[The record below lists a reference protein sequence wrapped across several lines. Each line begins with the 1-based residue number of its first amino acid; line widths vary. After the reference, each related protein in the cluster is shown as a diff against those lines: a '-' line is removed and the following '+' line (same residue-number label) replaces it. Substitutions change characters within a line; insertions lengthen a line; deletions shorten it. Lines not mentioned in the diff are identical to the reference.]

1 MPCLR
6 SLASLLPT
14 ALLPISWL
22 PSRAAAQVA
31 RQSALQPAGVQ
42 AETIFSLWNFTLA
55 LCAAVFAAIV
65 LALLVAL
72 LVAFRRAREAR
83 QAAAD
88 STSLSSRPSSSLSSS
103 LPSSLPPDLAPLH
116 QPERR
121 VHRTVLLATAIATVG
136 LVMLLVA
143 DVWTGRML
151 ARLPLNEAVKI
162 ELTGHQFWWE
172 VRYPDEGVTTA
183 NELHVPVGRP
193 VVVTLKSRDVIHTLW
208 VPNLAGKR
216 DMIPGRTATISLRAD
231 KPGVYRAQCAE
242 FCGLQ
247 HALMAL
253 PVTAVAP
260 AQYERWAQARGRA
273 APEPASDSRRLGREV
288 FVRAACAACHTIAGT
303 MANGTLGP
311 DLTHLASRPTL
322 AAGMLPND
330 RANLQ
335 AWIVDPHRFKL
346 GANMPPSPLPARDM
360 HALLDYLESLE

>member
-1 MPCLR
+1 MSRLIVPL
-6 SLASLLPT
+6 
-14 ALLPISWL
+14 ALLSCCTAA
-22 PSRAAAQVA
+22 RAVQ
-31 RQSALQPAGVQ
+31 QSTLQPAGVQ
-42 AETIFSLWNFTLA
+42 AETIFGLWHFTLA

-72 LVAFRRAREAR
+72 WRARKAR

-88 STSLSSRPSSSLSSS
+88 VSSSLV
-103 LPSSLPPDLAPLH
+103 PDLAALH
-116 QPERR
+116 HPERR
-121 VHRTVLLATAIATVG
+121 VHRTVLWATVIATAG
-136 LVMLLVA
+136 LVMLFVA
-143 DVWTGRML
+143 DMWTARAL
-151 ARLPLNEAVKI
+151 ARLPMKEALRI
-162 ELTGHQFWWE
+162 ELTGHQYWWE
-172 VRYPDEGVTTA
+172 VRYPDEGISTA
-183 NELHVPVGRP
+183 NELHLPVGRP
-193 VVVTLKSRDVIHTLW
+193 VVVTLRSRDVIHTLW

-231 KPGVYRAQCAE
+231 RPGVYRAQCAE

-260 AQYERWAQARGRA
+260 AQYERWAQARMAA
-273 APEPASDSRRLGREV
+273 APEPGTDSRRHGRDV

-303 MANGTLGP
+303 MASGTLGP

-346 GANMPPSPLPARDM
+346 GANMPPNALPARDM

>member
-1 MPCLR
+1 MP
-6 SLASLLPT
+6 ATLLSCCT
-14 ALLPISWL
+14 AAGAVSP
-22 PSRAAAQVA
+22 RVQ
-31 RQSALQPAGVQ
+31 QSAVQPAGVQ
-42 AETIFSLWNFTLA
+42 AETIFGLWNVTLA
-55 LCAAVFAAIV
+55 LCTAVFAAIV

-72 LVAFRRAREAR
+72 WRAHRAR
-83 QAAAD
+83 QAAAGS
-88 STSLSSRPSSSLSSS
+88 STLA
-103 LPSSLPPDLAPLH
+103 PDLAPLH
-116 QPERR
+116 HPERR
-121 VHRTVLLATAIATVG
+121 VHRAILWATVVATVG
-136 LVMLLVA
+136 LFMLLVA
-143 DVWTGRML
+143 DMWTARAL
-151 ARLPLNEAVKI
+151 ARLPMKEALRI
-162 ELTGHQFWWE
+162 ELTGHQYWWE
-172 VRYPDEGVTTA
+172 VRYTDEGFSTA
-183 NELHVPVGRP
+183 NELHLPVGRP

-231 KPGVYRAQCAE
+231 RPGVYRAQCAE

-260 AQYERWAQARGRA
+260 AQYEHWARARKAA
-273 APEPASDSRRLGREV
+273 APEPATDSRRHGRDV
-288 FVRAACAACHTIAGT
+288 FVRAACVACHTIAGT
-303 MANGTLGP
+303 MASGTLGP

-346 GANMPPSPLPARDM
+346 GANMPPNPLPARDM

>member
-1 MPCLR
+1 MFR
-6 SLASLLPT
+6 LALPT
-14 ALLPISWL
+14 VVLPLACL
-22 PSRAAAQVA
+22 PSSAAAQVVQ
-31 RQSALQPAGVQ
+31 QSALRPAGVQ
-42 AETIFSLWNFTLA
+42 AATIFSLWNFTLA
-55 LCAAVFAAIV
+55 LCTVVFAAIV
-65 LALLVAL
+65 LALCVAL
-72 LVAFRRAREAR
+72 WRAHNAGR
-83 QAAAD
+83 AAGASPGLAPD
-88 STSLSSRPSSSLSSS
+88 LA
-103 LPSSLPPDLAPLH
+103 PDLAPLQ
-116 QPERR
+116 QPEHR
-121 VHRTVLLATAIATVG
+121 VHRAVLWGTAIATVG

-151 ARLPLNEAVKI
+151 ARLPMNEAVKV

-172 VRYPDEGVTTA
+172 VRYPEEGVTTA

-216 DMIPGRTATISLRAD
+216 DMIPGRTTTIALRAD
-231 KPGVYRAQCAE
+231 QPGVYRAQCAE

-260 AQYERWAQARGRA
+260 AQFAQWAQARGRA
-273 APEPASDSRRLGREV
+273 APEPATDSRRLGREV
-288 FVRAACAACHTIAGT
+288 FVRAACAACHTVAGT

>member
-1 MPCLR
+1 MFR
-6 SLASLLPT
+6 SIIFLLLVQGSAHAT
-14 ALLPISWL
+14 V
-22 PSRAAAQVA
+22 Q
-31 RQSALQPAGVQ
+31 QSALQPAGIQ
-42 AETIFSLWNFTLA
+42 AETIFSLWNVTLA
-55 LCAAVFAAIV
+55 LCTAVFVAIV
-65 LALLVAL
+65 LALGMAL
-72 LVAFRRAREAR
+72 WKARRARSM
-83 QAAAD
+83 AAD
-88 STSLSSRPSSSLSSS
+88 AV
-103 LPSSLPPDLAPLH
+103 PDLEPLR

-121 VHRTVLLATAIATVG
+121 VHRTVLWATAIATVG

-143 DVWTGRML
+143 DMWTARAL
-151 ARLPLNEAVKI
+151 ARLPMKEALKI

-172 VRYPDEGVTTA
+172 VRYPDAGISTA

-193 VVVTLKSRDVIHTLW
+193 VLVTLKSRDVIHTLW

-216 DMIPGRTATISLRAD
+216 DMIPGRVTTIALRAD
-231 KPGVYRAQCAE
+231 RPGIYRAQCAE

-260 AQYERWAQARGRA
+260 AQYERWARARAAG
-273 APEPASDSRRLGREV
+273 APEPATDSRRLGREV

-303 MANGTLGP
+303 VARGTLGP

-346 GANMPPSPLPARDM
+346 GANMPPNPLPARDM
-360 HALLDYLESLE
+360 HALLDYLESLK

>member
-1 MPCLR
+1 MTKKATMLR
-6 SLASLLPT
+6 STLPAISMLHGTAS
-14 ALLPISWL
+14 A
-22 PSRAAAQVA
+22 VA
-31 RQSALQPAGVQ
+31 VQQSALEPAGVQ
-42 AETIFSLWNFTLA
+42 ADTIFGLWSVTLA

-72 LVAFRRAREAR
+72 WRARRARRRAGDT
-83 QAAAD
+83 A
-88 STSLSSRPSSSLSSS
+88 
-103 LPSSLPPDLAPLH
+103 PDLGPLER
-116 QPERR
+116 PERR
-121 VHRTVLLATAIATVG
+121 VHRVVLWATLVSAAG

-151 ARLPLNEAVKI
+151 ARLPMDEAVKV

-172 VRYPDEGVTTA
+172 VRYPEEGIATA

-216 DMIPGRTATISLRAD
+216 DMIPGRTAKLSLRAD
-231 KPGVYRAQCAE
+231 RAGVYRAQCAE

-253 PVTAVAP
+253 PVTASAP
-260 AQYERWAQARGRA
+260 AEYARWARARSAA
-273 APEPASDSRRLGREV
+273 APEPATDSRRLGREV
-288 FVRAACAACHTIAGT
+288 FVRAACAACHTVAGT
-303 MANGTLGP
+303 VARGTLGP

-346 GANMPPSPLPARDM
+346 GANMPPNPLPARDM

>member
-1 MPCLR
+1 MFRPLPLMC
-6 SLASLLPT
+6 LLPCY
-14 ALLPISWL
+14 
-22 PSRAAAQVA
+22 AAAQAVQ
-31 RQSALQPAGVQ
+31 QSALQPAGVQ
-42 AETIFSLWNFTLA
+42 ADTIFGLWNFTLA
-55 LCAAVFAAIV
+55 LCTVVFAAIV

-72 LVAFRRAREAR
+72 LRARKAR
-83 QAAAD
+83 LAATAG
-88 STSLSSRPSSSLSSS
+88 PSS
-103 LPSSLPPDLAPLH
+103 PAPDMAPDMAPLH
-116 QPERR
+116 RPERR
-121 VHRTVLLATAIATVG
+121 VHHAVLWATAIATVG
-136 LVMLLVA
+136 LVMLFVA

-151 ARLPLNEAVKI
+151 ARLPLKGAVKI

-183 NELHVPVGRP
+183 NELLLPVGRP
-193 VVVTLKSRDVIHTLW
+193 AIVTLKSRDVIHTLW

-216 DMIPGRTATISLRAD
+216 DMIPGRTATLSLRAD

-260 AQYERWAQARGRA
+260 AQYQRWAQARSKA
-273 APEPASDSRRLGREV
+273 APEPATDSRRLGREV